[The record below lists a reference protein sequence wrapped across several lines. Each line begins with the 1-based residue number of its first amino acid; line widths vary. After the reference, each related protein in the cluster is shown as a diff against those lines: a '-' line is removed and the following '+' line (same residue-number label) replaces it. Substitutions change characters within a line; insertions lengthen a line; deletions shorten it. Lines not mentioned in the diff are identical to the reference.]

1 MPSSSV
7 DGRQAA
13 EKGKPVGNP
22 DYTPWLFLLIIPVV
36 LPLLPMIYNKVD
48 PTLFGIPFFY
58 WFQLAMVFVSA
69 GITGLVYARSRRGN
83 R

>member
-1 MPSSSV
+1 MPTSSV

-13 EKGKPVGNP
+13 EKGPVGNP

-69 GITGLVYARSRRGN
+69 GITGLVYAKSRRGN